1 MSPEGQIRRGKVVAT
16 DNVYTGLLAL
26 AFLAVLATTAFVA
39 YKCYIQYDVLFKI
52 PSW

>member
-26 AFLAVLATTAFVA
+26 VFLAVLATTVFVA
-39 YKCYIQYDVLFKI
+39 FKCYIQYDILIKF
-52 PSW
+52 PSC